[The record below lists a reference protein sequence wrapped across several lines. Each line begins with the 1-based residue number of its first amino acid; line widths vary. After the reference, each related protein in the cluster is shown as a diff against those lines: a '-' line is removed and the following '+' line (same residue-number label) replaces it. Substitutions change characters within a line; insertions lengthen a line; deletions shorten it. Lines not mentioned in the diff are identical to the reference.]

1 MTMIG
6 VNKSYVLISNA
17 SDPILGNE
25 VTNNLT
31 NPGRGEGQR
40 YIYYLATERNQQG
53 IFADVIV
60 YIFSH
65 LHRALRTEVNML
77 DMN

>member
-17 SDPILGNE
+17 SDPILGND

-53 IFADVIV
+53 D
-60 YIFSH
+60 
-65 LHRALRTEVNML
+65 LC
-77 DMN
+77 